1 MQVLYPGWIGIW
13 RCWFLRRE
21 EKSENPEK
29 NPRSKAWTKKKPQ
42 PANDTLLE
50 LNPGHIGGRQA
61 LLQSKNLP
69 IDETIDIVFKNH
81 FHFFFHLLLQMEYK
95 NSH

>member
-1 MQVLYPGWIGIW
+1 MLV
-13 RCWFLRRE
+13 FE
-21 EKSENPEK
+21 EEGKLENPEK
-29 NPRSKAWTKKKPQ
+29 TLRARYEPKKPQ
-42 PANDTLLE
+42 PANDTWLE

>member
-1 MQVLYPGWIGIW
+1 MTAFTGFRAGSLSGWIGIW
-13 RCWFLRRE
+13 RCRFLRRE
-21 EKSENPEK
+21 EKSENLEK
-29 NPRSKAWTKKKPQ
+29 NPWSKAKTKKNLNQ
-42 PANDTLLE
+42 QMRQTL
-50 LNPGHIGGRQA
+50 
-61 LLQSKNLP
+61 LP